1 MSKWGTEEKET
12 LHAISKIG
20 FSGYLLNIAAGDG
33 RFNNT
38 LLQCADKVLAID
50 ISEDELKILKKSCPS
65 NLRQKLYTKRVD
77 ITKEFPFK
85 REEFDGI
92 FCTGTLHLFEKQTII
107 KILKEIKRILKRNG
121 KIVLDFATDIER
133 LNQNGEKV
141 IFDGEGNY
149 QTEDAISFFQK
160 ELNDFIL
167 DIEVASFCEECL
179 DSSSAG
185 YQSIKGKFLVITGRK
200 KGSL

>member
-50 ISEDELKILKKSCPS
+50 ILEDELKILKKSCPS
-65 NLRQKLYTKRVD
+65 NLRQKLYTKRV
-77 ITKEFPFK
+77 
-85 REEFDGI
+85 EFDGI

-133 LNQNGEKV
+133 LNQKKEKV

-149 QTEDAISFFQK
+149 QTEDEILFFQK
-160 ELNDFIL
+160 ELNDFML

-179 DSSSAG
+179 DSSAG